1 MTTLAGR
8 TLFVTG
14 ASRGIG
20 LEIAL
25 AAARDGA
32 NIAVI
37 AKSDRPHPKLPGT
50 IHTAAAAIE
59 AAGGR
64 ALAIACDIR
73 NESAIDAA
81 VAAAVAR
88 FGGIDILVNNASAIS
103 LTGTAATPLKRY
115 DLMSAVN
122 ARGTYACTRACLPH
136 LTASARAGR
145 KPHVLT
151 LAPPPT
157 LDPRWYRDYVAYT
170 IAKMGMS
177 LAVIGHAEEFRPL
190 GIAVNGLWPRT
201 IIDTAAVSQLPGVSI
216 DRGRLRKPRI
226 VGDAA
231 RAILVR
237 DPTGCTGRF
246 FLDEE
251 ALAEAGVHDLSA
263 YAVEPGRP
271 LLPDLFVD

>member
-20 LEIAL
+20 LAIAL

-32 NIAVI
+32 NIAVV
-37 AKSDRPHPKLPGT
+37 AKSDRPHPKLAGT
-50 IHTAAAAIE
+50 IHTAAREIE

-64 ALAIACDIR
+64 ALALACDIR
-73 NESAIDAA
+73 DEAAIDRA
-81 VAAAVAR
+81 VAATVEH
-88 FGGIDILVNNASAIS
+88 FGGIDILVNNASAIG
-103 LTGTAATPLKRY
+103 LARTPGTPLKRF
-115 DLMSAVN
+115 DLMMAVN
-122 ARGTYACTRACLPH
+122 VRGTWACTRACLPH
-136 LTASARAGR
+136 LAASARAGR
-145 KPHVLT
+145 RAHVLT

-157 LDPRWYRDYVAYT
+157 LDARWYRDHAAYT

-177 LAVIGHAEEFRPL
+177 LAVVGHAAEFRDI

-201 IIDTAAVSQLPGVSI
+201 IIDTAAVSQLPGITVE
-216 DRGRLRKPRI
+216 RGRLRQPAI

-237 DPTGCTGRF
+237 DPATCTGRF

-251 ALAEAGVHDLSA
+251 ALAEAGVTDLA
-263 YAVEPGRP
+263 GYAVEPGRD
-271 LLPDLFVD
+271 LLTDLFVG